1 MYLLLNL
8 QIPVGGKRAG
18 DAREGTKVPATR
30 SGLRLEGRHI
40 YLAERTMGFEGNAM
54 SLGC

>member
-40 YLAERTMGFEGNAM
+40 YLAERTMEVEGNAM